1 MTTESERFVLG
12 RSALGSDP
20 SRSAPA
26 LFAYGSLLIDEVIAT
41 LLDRVPE
48 HETVRAPGY
57 RVSKLPDQSYP
68 GLVQDEFSE
77 AHGRI

>member
-1 MTTESERFVLG
+1 MATESERLALA

-26 LFAYGSLLIDEVIAT
+26 LFAYGSLLLDEVIAA

-48 HETVRAPGY
+48 HERARAPGY

-68 GLVQDEFSE
+68 GLVHDLSSE

>member
-1 MTTESERFVLG
+1 MDTESTRFALA
-12 RSALGSDP
+12 RSALGDDP

-26 LFAYGSLLIDEVIAT
+26 LFAYGSLLIDKVIAT

-48 HETVRAPGY
+48 NEPVRAPGY

-68 GLVQDEFSE
+68 GLVHDQTSE
-77 AHGRI
+77 AQGRI